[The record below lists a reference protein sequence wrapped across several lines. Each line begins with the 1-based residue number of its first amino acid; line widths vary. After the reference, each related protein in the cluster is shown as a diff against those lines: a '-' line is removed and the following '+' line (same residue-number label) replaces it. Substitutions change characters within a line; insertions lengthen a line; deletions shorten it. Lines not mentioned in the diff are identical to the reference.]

1 VIDVATLSVIRRWA
15 LREQLSIREVA
26 RRTGLSRNTIRKY
39 LREGDV
45 SPSYAKR
52 VSPSK
57 LDAFAEKLRA
67 WLKTE
72 ATRSRKQRRTL
83 KQIHADLVSLGY
95 QGSYNR
101 VAAFARAWKAELQIL
116 QQTVGRGTFVPLTFG
131 AGEAFQFDWSEDWA
145 VIAGERTKLQVAH
158 FKLSHSRAFMV
169 RAYPLQTHE
178 MLFDAHNRAFAV
190 LGGVPRRG
198 IYDNMRTAV
207 DKVRRGKERDVN
219 ARFSAMV
226 SHYLFEAEFC
236 NPASGW
242 EKGQVEKNVRDARH
256 RLWQPVP
263 AFASL
268 GELNDWLETR
278 CIALWGEIAHG
289 KLPGTVADV
298 WAQEKPLLMPMPRPF
313 DGFVEHTKRVSP
325 TCLVHF
331 ERNRYSVPSSY
342 ANRPVSLRV
351 YAERLVVAAEGQIVC
366 EHARIIDRRHD
377 TAGRTVY
384 DWRHYLAVLQ
394 RKPGAL
400 RNGAPFVELPQGF
413 RRLQAT
419 LLKQPGGDRE
429 MVEVLALVLH
439 HDEQAVLAAV
449 ELALEAGVP
458 SKTHVLNV
466 LHRLLDG
473 TPVLPAPVTAPQALR
488 LTQEP
493 KANVLRYDSLRRRPA
508 STPASDAPSPETLD
522 HPEVRHAS

>member
-15 LREQLSIREVA
+15 LREQLSIREIA
-26 RRTGLSRNTIRKY
+26 RRTGLSRNTIKKY
-39 LREGDV
+39 LRAGAAE
-45 SPSYAKR
+45 PRYAKR
-52 VSPSK
+52 ISPSK
-57 LDAFAEKLRA
+57 LDPYVDKLTG
-67 WLKTE
+67 WLKSE
-72 ATRSRKQRRTL
+72 ATKSRKQRRTL
-83 KQIHADLVSLGY
+83 KQMHADLVALGFD
-95 QGSYNR
+95 GSYNR
-101 VAAFARAWKAELQIL
+101 VAAFSRAWTARRHEVE
-116 QQTVGRGTFVPLTFG
+116 QTTGRGTFVPLAFS

-158 FKLSHSRAFMV
+158 FKLSHSRAFLL

-178 MLFDAHNRAFAV
+178 MLFDAHNHAFEV

-207 DKVRRGKERDVN
+207 DKVRRGKERDIN
-219 ARFSAMV
+219 ARFQAMV

-242 EKGQVEKNVRDARH
+242 EKGQIEKNVRDARH
-256 RLWQPVP
+256 RLWQVAP
-263 AFASL
+263 AFSTLNA
-268 GELNDWLETR
+268 LNDWLERR
-278 CIALWGEIAHG
+278 CKALWAEISHG

-298 WAQEKPLLMPMPRPF
+298 WMQERAFLMARPRAF

-331 ERNRYSVPSSY
+331 ERNRYSVPASY

-351 YAERLVVAAEGQIVC
+351 YAHRLVVAAEGQFVC
-366 EHARIIDRRHD
+366 EHERIINRNHHD
-377 TAGRTVY
+377 GGQTVY

-400 RNGAPFVELPQGF
+400 RNGAPFVELPEGF
-413 RRLQAT
+413 KRLQGA

-429 MVEVLALVLH
+429 MVEILALVLH
-439 HDEQAVLAAV
+439 HDEQAVLTAV

-458 SKTHVLNV
+458 TKTHVLNV

-473 TPVLPAPVTAPQALR
+473 KPPAAPVTSPQALR
-488 LTQEP
+488 LANEP
-493 KANVLRYDSLRRRPA
+493 QANVRRYDALRGKA
-508 STPASDAPSPETLD
+508 QAAVHAYAAKENC
-522 HPEVRHAS
+522 HAS